1 MLAIKGLKVVRGSF
15 MVYLPH
21 LAINDGECV
30 ALCGVSGSGK
40 STLLE
45 AIGLLTPCLSVEHF
59 SLNGI
64 NVDELDPHDAQAL
77 RVCDIGI
84 MPQSGGLVPYLTIR
98 ENLQLQI
105 TLALKQQV
113 YPLFPEDADAAT
125 AAAAAATAA
134 AGADTASA
142 LGAFSDS
149 GAAATDTTAASN
161 TRDSLRAAL
170 ELPPADMVTPQSL
183 ISSSPE
189 SVSAAASAA
198 ASATTWQENL
208 QENFMVGLS
217 HGHITTASD
226 LALSR
231 NAAETAAGSVR
242 VMPALTTSHLRIENE
257 FSKAKVAAYMSHLL
271 PLCKTLHLA
280 NELDKLPSEL
290 SIGQRQRAL
299 FLRAIAHKPRLILI
313 DEPTA
318 SLDPDNARSLF
329 AAIDEI
335 AAAAQVCVLLV
346 THDVRAAARYRRY
359 VYNQQL
365 SYSEHSIFSLAPEDS
380 VAEMER
386 SFTQED
392 LLQEWK
398 MDYPASS
405 SMTTD
410 FAGHGSLFTYNGCKV
425 SALLHTAFDSHSSRA
440 TGAHIPQRPFS
451 QRGQ

>member
-21 LAINDGECV
+21 LTINDGECV

-64 NVDELDPHDAQAL
+64 NIDELAPHAAQAL

-84 MPQSGGLVPYLTIR
+84 MPQVGGLVPYLTIR

-113 YPLFPEDADAAT
+113 YPVFPQGKSAVSTATTTTTTTSSSSTAT
-125 AAAAAATAA
+125 ANTAPY
-134 AGADTASA
+134 SA
-142 LGAFSDS
+142 LV
-149 GAAATDTTAASN
+149 GAAATGTS
-161 TRDSLRAAL
+161 
-170 ELPPADMVTPQSL
+170 
-183 ISSSPE
+183 
-189 SVSAAASAA
+189 SAAASDAGDSFRAA
-198 ASATTWQENL
+198 LKLPSADMGTSQPLVSSNSNQARVDRATLGQD
-208 QENFMVGLS
+208 NFMVAS
-217 HGHITTASD
+217 SRGHITTASELSLTGNVAAPPEVRGPD
-226 LALSR
+226 LPEL
-231 NAAETAAGSVR
+231 
-242 VMPALTTSHLRIENE
+242 LTSTLRIANE

-271 PLCKTLHLA
+271 PLCKTLHLE

-346 THDVRAAARYRRY
+346 THDISSAARYRRY

-380 VAEMER
+380 FAEMER
-386 SFTQED
+386 SFTAEN

-398 MDYPASS
+398 MDYPAAS

-410 FAGHGSLFTYNGCKV
+410 FAGHGTLFSYNGCQV
-425 SALLHTAFDSHSSRA
+425 SALLHTALDSHSARA
-440 TGAHIPQRPFS
+440 TGAHLPQRPFS
-451 QRGQ
+451 QRGH

>member
-21 LAINDGECV
+21 LTINDGECV

-113 YPLFPEDADAAT
+113 YPLFPEHVDAAPQSTAT
-125 AAAAAATAA
+125 AAAD
-134 AGADTASA
+134 ADSDSA
-142 LGAFSDS
+142 LGAASDS
-149 GAAATDTTAASN
+149 DAAADTDTSAARDA
-161 TRDSLRAAL
+161 RDSFRAAL

-189 SVSAAASAA
+189 SATAAAAST
-198 ASATTWQENL
+198 ASATTL
-208 QENFMVGLS
+208 QENFMVGSS
-217 HGHITTASD
+217 HGRITTASE
-226 LALSR
+226 LALSS
-231 NAAETAAGSVR
+231 NAVETPEGSVIS
-242 VMPALTTSHLRIENE
+242 MPALTTSNLRIANE

-271 PLCKTLHLA
+271 PLCKTLHLE
-280 NELDKLPSEL
+280 NELDKLPSAL

-380 VAEMER
+380 FAEMER
-386 SFTQED
+386 SFTKED

>member
-21 LAINDGECV
+21 LTINDGECV

-113 YPLFPEDADAAT
+113 YPLFPEHVDAAPT
-125 AAAAAATAA
+125 AAAATAA
-134 AGADTASA
+134 
-142 LGAFSDS
+142 SDS
-149 GAAATDTTAASN
+149 DAAADPDTTAASN
-161 TRDSLRAAL
+161 TPDSFRTAL

-189 SVSAAASAA
+189 SSSADAACA
-198 ASATTWQENL
+198 ASATPW
-208 QENFMVGLS
+208 QENFMVGSS
-217 HGHITTASD
+217 HGHITTASE
-226 LALSR
+226 LALSS
-231 NAAETAAGSVR
+231 NALETPEGSVIS
-242 VMPALTTSHLRIENE
+242 MPALTTSNLRITNE
-257 FSKAKVAAYMSHLL
+257 FNKAKVAAYMSHLL
-271 PLCKTLHLA
+271 PLCKTLHLE
-280 NELDKLPSEL
+280 NELDKLPSAL

-380 VAEMER
+380 FAEMER
-386 SFTQED
+386 CFTKED

-425 SALLHTAFDSHSSRA
+425 SALLHTALDSHSSRA